1 MTRQTESVSP
11 VFPVEDT
18 GPRTMLCLL
27 EQQCL
32 RTPHKVA
39 VVCGN
44 QELTYDALRRQSN
57 QLANYLRQRGILP
70 ETPVALCLGRS
81 VTLLPALLG
90 ILKAGGAYVPL
101 DPEYPPDRLAYILE
115 DSGAPLLI
123 TEHKLRDDLFPTLKT
138 VLCLDDQ
145 RLDISREEETC
156 PPPTALE
163 ERSLAYIVYT
173 SGSTGQP
180 KGVMVEHAALANL
193 LQSMAEQITDA
204 DTIMAVASL
213 SFDVAG
219 LELFLPLTVGAR
231 LLIAPSSAVRDGR
244 ALRQILERSR
254 ATVMRATPGRW
265 KMLLEAGWVG
275 GQHIT
280 VHCGGE
286 PLSAE
291 LAKELLARAKCV
303 WNEYGPTETTV
314 CSSMFQV
321 KSGLQTIPIGRPIAN
336 TEIYLLNHNGAPVS
350 DAEIGELFIGGAGLA
365 RGYWRR
371 PELTAERFIPNPFGV
386 PPSRLYRT
394 GDLARVGPDGNI
406 EYVGRLDNQIKIR
419 GYRVELGEIEAVLR
433 NHAAVA
439 DAVVALQAVSSPE
452 SLLVAYFV
460 PERGAPPS
468 PEELRAHL
476 KKSLPEYMVPSI
488 FLPLSEFKLT
498 PNGKVDRQALP
509 EVGRHDAP
517 GIADFAAPQSE
528 TERNLAEIFE
538 RVLRTR
544 PISVSVSFF
553 DLGGDSLLALKLFS
567 EISKT
572 FRKDLPVSAVFEAP
586 SVQELAA
593 FLDQHVSSGKT
604 SLVPIQPDGTLPPLF
619 FIHSPSATHQALS
632 ALLGPEQPL
641 YGFQQSGLDGQGEPH
656 TRIED
661 MAAHYIAEM
670 RNVRPHGPYHL
681 AGACLG
687 GVVAFEMAQQLR
699 LQREEV
705 GLVLL
710 IDCFFPGKLNHFRDD
725 SLRSKVLWRLDRKI
739 GEILLEAAPGPLGYA
754 VAFRNV
760 VRRMRQERRRAR
772 ALAKIDQANA
782 NAMSTYVPES
792 YPGPLVLFWATDA
805 VFRAY
810 QDRRLA
816 WADIA
821 EQGLEVHV
829 VPGNHLSIMEPPQL
843 AYFAEMLKRCL
854 QKSVISMHSAYVSE
868 PMAGQPG
875 SANPESR

>member
-1 MTRQTESVSP
+1 MIRQSESVPP
-11 VFPVEDT
+11 VFAVEDSV
-18 GPRTMLCLL
+18 PSTMLRLV

-39 VVCGN
+39 VVCGSE
-44 QELTYDALRRQSN
+44 ELTYDVLRKHSN
-57 QLANYLRQRGILP
+57 QLAHHLRHRGIVP
-70 ETPVALCLGRS
+70 ETPVALCLDRS
-81 VTLLPALLG
+81 VMLPVCLLG

-101 DPEYPPDRLAYILE
+101 DPEYPPDRLGYILE
-115 DSGAPLLI
+115 DSSAPLLI
-123 TEHKLRDDLFPTLKT
+123 TEHKLFCELFRTQKN
-138 VLCLDDQ
+138 VLCLDDRWQ
-145 RLDISREEETC
+145 EISREEEAFL
-156 PPPTALE
+156 PVPALT

-180 KGVMVEHAALANL
+180 KGVMIEHAALANL
-193 LQSMAEQITDA
+193 LESMAEQITDS
-204 DTIMAVASL
+204 DTVLAVASL

-231 LLIAPSSAVRDGR
+231 LVIAPSSAVRDGR
-244 ALRQILERSR
+244 ALRHILEQSR
-254 ATVMRATPGRW
+254 ATIMRATPGRW
-265 KMLLEAGWVG
+265 KMLLEAGWRG
-275 GQHIT
+275 GQHVK

-321 KSGLQTIPIGRPIAN
+321 ATGLQTIPIGRPIAN
-336 TEIYLLNHNGAPVS
+336 TEMYVLNDDGAPVS
-350 DAEIGELFIGGAGLA
+350 NGEIGELCIGGAGLA

-371 PELTAERFIPNPFGV
+371 PDLTAERFIPNPFGV

-394 GDLARVGPDGNI
+394 GDLARVGPNGDI
-406 EYVGRLDNQIKIR
+406 EYVGRLDGQVKVR

-433 NHAAVA
+433 NHAAVS
-439 DAVVALQAVSSPE
+439 DAVVMLRRATSQE
-452 SLLVAYFV
+452 GLLTAYFV
-460 PERGAPPS
+460 PATGTRPS

-476 KKSLPEYMVPSI
+476 KKSLPEYMVPAI
-488 FLPLSEFKLT
+488 FVPLPEFKLT
-498 PNGKVDRQALP
+498 PNGKIDRQGLP
-509 EVGRHDAP
+509 AVSQQDAA
-517 GIADFAAPQSE
+517 GVTDFAAPESE
-528 TERNLAEIFE
+528 TERKLAEIFE
-538 RVLRTR
+538 RILQTH

-553 DLGGDSLLALKLFS
+553 DLGGDSLLALKLS
-567 EISKT
+567 SQISKS
-572 FRKDLPVSAVFEAP
+572 FGKDLPVSAVFEAP
-586 SVQELAA
+586 SVQRLAA
-593 FLDQHVSSGKT
+593 LLDQHVSSGTK

-619 FIHSPSATHQALS
+619 FIHSPSATHQALA

-641 YGFQQSGLDGQGEPH
+641 YGFQQRGLDGQGEPH

-699 LQREEV
+699 LQREDV

-710 IDCFFPGKLNHFRDD
+710 VDCFLPGKLNHFRDD
-725 SLRSKVLWRLDRKI
+725 SSRSKVLWRLDRKI
-739 GEILLEAAPGPLGYA
+739 GEILLEAAPGPLGYT

-760 VRRMRQERRRAR
+760 VQRIRQERRRAR
-772 ALAKIDQANA
+772 ALANIDQANA
-782 NAMSTYVPES
+782 NAMSTYVALP
-792 YPGPLVLFWATDA
+792 YPGRLVLFWATDA

-843 AYFAEMLKRCL
+843 AYFAETLKQCL
-854 QKSVISMHSAYVSE
+854 KKSVISMPSTYVSA
-868 PMAGQPG
+868 PT
-875 SANPESR
+875 R